1 MPRDLLL
8 PTLAGVAA
16 GLVVALLVVALW
28 IRRQRRA
35 ADGILATA
43 RSEGARLRSEAAR
56 DAEATKSEMVVGA
69 RMETLKLRE
78 ELDREVQ
85 RRREEWERGE
95 RRAEERSRAHD
106 RKVEEVEARER
117 TLTKREEGLAQRELA
132 LRVRE
137 NEAGRMEQ
145 EQRIKLERIAGLTS
159 EEARR
164 EILQHVEDEARGQ
177 AAALVRDIKDQAKR
191 NADREARRIIS
202 IAIQRLAA
210 EHTAETTV
218 AAVPLPNDE
227 MKGRIIGR
235 EGRNIRAFETATG
248 VDVIIDDTPDTVI
261 VSCFDPI
268 RREVARRS
276 LEALIQDGRIHPGRI
291 EEIVAKVQK
300 ELETQLVELG
310 EQAAYDTGIHGLHPE
325 LIKLIGRMR
334 YRTSYGQNIYDH
346 SKEVAWLAGMM
357 AAELQLDVQLAR
369 RGGLLHDVGK
379 VLTHEG
385 EGTHVEL
392 GVDVARRYGESAAV
406 INCIQAHHDDVPHE
420 SAESVLVQAADA
432 ISGARPGARREA
444 FETYVK
450 RLTRLEEI
458 ANGYPGRGEVQ
469 RDPGGPGGPR
479 GGGAGA
485 DRRRRGGPAQRDYR
499 PADRGR
505 AAVSGTDQGRG
516 HQGDESRGH
525 CTMSGKTMSAKILD
539 GAALAKAIRAEVAA
553 AVAKAAR
560 STRPGLAAVLVGDDP
575 ASAVYVRSKG
585 KACEEAGMHSE
596 TIRLPTETTEAELLA
611 RGGPAQRRSEYPRHP
626 GAASAAQADR
636 QREGPPPG
644 RSGQGRGRVP
654 SGERGQAGH
663 RRPERLPARDPLRR
677 AADARP
683 LGHRDQRGPRGDRGA
698 QQHRRQADGQPA
710 DPAGPRRRRDG
721 DGLPLAGPAIFRR
734 SPEAPTSSS
743 RRSGSPSSSLPTWC
757 ARARW

>member
-1 MPRDLLL
+1 MPRELLL
-8 PTLAGVAA
+8 PTIVGVAA
-16 GLVVALLVVALW
+16 GLVIALLVASLW

-43 RSEGARLRSEAAR
+43 QSEGARFRAEATR
-56 DAEATKSEMVVGA
+56 DAEAAKSEMLVAA

-145 EQRIKLERIAGLTS
+145 EQRVKLERIAGLTS

-164 EILQHVEDEARGQ
+164 EIIQHVEDEARGQ

-218 AAVPLPNDE
+218 AAVALPNDE

-300 ELETQLVELG
+300 ELEVQLVELG

-346 SKEVAWLAGMM
+346 SKEVAWLAGML
-357 AAELQLDVQLAR
+357 AAELHLDVQLAR

-392 GVDVARRYGESAAV
+392 GVEVARRYGESAAV

-458 ANGYPGRGEVQ
+458 ANGYPGVEKCNVIQAGREV
-469 RDPGGPGGPR
+469 RVVVTPERID
-479 GGGAGA
+479 
-485 DRRRRGGPAQRDYR
+485 
-499 PADRGR
+499 
-505 AAVSGTDQGRG
+505 
-516 HQGDESRGH
+516 
-525 CTMSGKTMSAKILD
+525 D
-539 GAALAKAIRAEVAA
+539 GAAAQL
-553 AVAKAAR
+553 
-560 STRPGLAAVLVGDDP
+560 
-575 ASAVYVRSKG
+575 
-585 KACEEAGMHSE
+585 SE
-596 TIRLPTETTEAELLA
+596 TIARRIEGELQYPGQIKVVVIRETRAVGIA
-611 RGGPAQRRSEYPRHP
+611 R
-626 GAASAAQADR
+626 
-636 QREGPPPG
+636 
-644 RSGQGRGRVP
+644 
-654 SGERGQAGH
+654 
-663 RRPERLPARDPLRR
+663 
-677 AADARP
+677 
-683 LGHRDQRGPRGDRGA
+683 
-698 QQHRRQADGQPA
+698 
-710 DPAGPRRRRDG
+710 
-721 DGLPLAGPAIFRR
+721 
-734 SPEAPTSSS
+734 
-743 RRSGSPSSSLPTWC
+743 
-757 ARARW
+757 